1 MNQNIIE
8 FKQIV
13 KRFPGIIAL
22 NGINLTIQQGE
33 THVLVGENGAGKST
47 LIKLLCGVNFL
58 DEGEILFEGKKFLPK
73 NTFDAID
80 AGIRCVYQEFNL
92 MTYMTVAENIFFED
106 LPRKNGVVDFKRLNS
121 EAKKLL
127 EKVGMKDVSPT
138 TPVELLGIAQR
149 QLVEI
154 AKAISKK
161 CKVLILDE
169 PTATLTPPEIES
181 LFKIISNLKQE
192 GVTII
197 YISHRLEELKIIGDK
212 ITILRNGEF
221 VATWNIDELTTEQIV
236 QQMVGRM
243 VDSNYPYLEES
254 KVGKTILQIKDL
266 IVKGTNSPISFEL
279 KKGEMLGVSG
289 LVGSGRTEVMR
300 ALFGADPVLSG
311 EIILDGK
318 NLKINNPKEAVRAG
332 LAFVT
337 EDRKNQ
343 GLLLP
348 MDCITN
354 TTLPDIMNFAKCGY
368 LKKKKELESTNQLIK
383 ELGTK
388 VSAPTQIVGNLS
400 GGNQQK
406 IVLAK
411 WLLCNPSIIILD
423 EPTRGIDVNAKRE
436 IYLILWE
443 LISKG
448 ASIIFVSS
456 DMSELIGLC
465 HRIVVFSNR
474 KIAGEVDRK
483 EFDQEKILNLA
494 YKEYS

>member
-1 MNQNIIE
+1 MNQDVIE

-13 KRFPGIIAL
+13 KKFPGVVAL
-22 NGINLTIQQGE
+22 NGVSFKIRQGE
-33 THVLVGENGAGKST
+33 THVLVGENGAGKTT

-58 DEGEILFEGKKFLPK
+58 DEGEILFEGKRFFPK
-73 NTFDAID
+73 NTFEAINS
-80 AGIRCVYQEFNL
+80 GIRCVYQEFNL
-92 MTYMTVAENIFFED
+92 MPYMSIAENIFFED
-106 LPRKNGVVDFKRLNS
+106 LPRRKGVVDFNRLNS
-121 EAKKLL
+121 DAKKLL

-138 TPVELLGIAQR
+138 MPVELLGIAQK

-181 LFKIISNLKQE
+181 LFKIISSLKQE

-221 VATWNIDELTTEQIV
+221 VGTWGIDELTTEQIV

-243 VDSNYPYLEES
+243 VESNYPYLEEF
-254 KVGKTILQIKDL
+254 KVGETVLQVKNL
-266 IVKGTNSPISFEL
+266 IVKGANSPVSFEV
-279 KKGEMLGVSG
+279 KKGEILGISG

-300 ALFGADPVLSG
+300 ALFGADPILTG

-318 NLKINNPKEAVRAG
+318 NLKTKSPKDAVRAG
-332 LAFVT
+332 IAFVT
-337 EDRKNQ
+337 EDRKGQ

-348 MDCITN
+348 MDCVAN
-354 TTLPDIMNFAKCGY
+354 TTLPDIMNFSQFGC

-388 VSAPTQIVGNLS
+388 VSSPKQIVGNLS

-406 IVLAK
+406 IVIAK
-411 WLLCNPSIIILD
+411 WLLCNPSVIILD

-436 IYLILWE
+436 IYLILWK
-443 LISKG
+443 LVSKG

-456 DMSELIGLC
+456 DMAELIGVC
-465 HRIVVFSNR
+465 HRIIVFSNR
-474 KIAGEVDRK
+474 KIAGAVDRK
-483 EFDQEKILNLA
+483 EFSQEKILNLA
-494 YKEYS
+494 YKEY